1 MCWLTKHTLETRL
14 SKAKNACVPWS
25 MYTTHISSRESY
37 YQQMD
42 NIQKGKT
49 KEHGECK
56 NNNRVEQET
65 REQVFGRGVIDTRVC
80 VCVYHYRK
88 TFLFFLLSAD
98 WQATRIER
106 KKKNGTCA
114 HINTSIL
121 SLYSI
126 YIYIYISCEMS
137 HTTCMFFKSS
147 ADVSK
152 YRRCAHFVPE
162 LNTQLIVE

>member
-1 MCWLTKHTLETRL
+1 MLVDETHTRNASFKSEKCMC
-14 SKAKNACVPWS
+14 SVVY

-106 KKKNGTCA
+106 KKKKWNLCT
-114 HINTSIL
+114 HKH
-121 SLYSI
+121 I
-126 YIYIYISCEMS
+126 YIIAI
-137 HTTCMFFKSS
+137 
-147 ADVSK
+147 
-152 YRRCAHFVPE
+152 
-162 LNTQLIVE
+162 